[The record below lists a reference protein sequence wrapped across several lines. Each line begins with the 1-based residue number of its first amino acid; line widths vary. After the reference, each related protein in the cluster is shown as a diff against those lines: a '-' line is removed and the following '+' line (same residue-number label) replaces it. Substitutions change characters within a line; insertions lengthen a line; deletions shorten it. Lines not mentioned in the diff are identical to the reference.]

1 MKTLVKFIAIKNK
14 REITDYYLYLEQ
26 KIKMLE
32 ADGIVKNVEIETA
45 DEDEGNVY
53 LITFV
58 DEGQVI
64 ERNWSL
70 FAEFGTY
77 LEEKQLEISICSD
90 SYEPSIDVTYLE
102 DLKLKF
108 KNHIRADW
116 EQIVWLYD
124 EDAEVLSVDLY
135 SRFYK
140 LENTI
145 RRFINEFMFKSYG
158 VKWWE
163 RFASKDIK
171 DKYDGRMTGYKTV
184 VEGFK
189 NIDDHLMS
197 IDVGDLFKI
206 ITLEKKKWDAKSD
219 AGIEELLSGKTEGLE
234 RRIVELLKKQLVVE
248 IDLWS
253 AHFSGYFEESFKEV
267 FGKFEKNRNHVA
279 HNKMLD
285 RAAYKSIYKSIQ
297 DMDMCMKQALE
308 KLNQTLMSAESRAE
322 LIRKQREEIEEYE
335 AYLKEIKENDAN
347 VSIRTSFEIMQ
358 EFETVFIETYSDIVE
373 AFRFREDIEVSELN
387 FDVNETDGILFIV
400 SSKVTG
406 EKLEICYSADIDESE
421 GASSTITITSNQDP
435 FKDEEIDFVKKFV
448 VVIEYR
454 NGEVEYN
461 DDQCYYMP
469 ITEDGI
475 SKYDINKF
483 LEETVDFISNNLE
496 NLKEYA
502 DGQRYSSA
510 KSGDLSPVAEDLY
523 CDECGEE
530 YICIDESIAPIGKC
544 LNCGAQNSIAEC
556 ERCGNFFIDYGE
568 EEVKICES
576 CEAYYEEE

>member
-1 MKTLVKFIAIKNK
+1 MKTLVKFIAIKSRK
-14 REITDYYLYLEQ
+14 EITDYHLYLEQ
-26 KIKMLE
+26 KFSMLE
-32 ADGIVKNVEIETA
+32 TDGIVKDVDIETA
-45 DEDEGNVY
+45 DDDEGNVY
-53 LITFV
+53 LMTFL

-64 ERNWSL
+64 ERRWRM

-108 KNHIRADW
+108 KNNIRADW

-135 SRFYK
+135 GRFYK

-171 DKYDGRMTGYKTV
+171 DKYAGRMVGYKTV

-197 IDVGDLFKI
+197 IDVGDLYKI
-206 ITLEKKKWDAKSD
+206 ITLEKKKWDAKPD
-219 AGIEELLSGKTEGLE
+219 AKIEELLSGKTEGIE
-234 RRIVELLKKQLVVE
+234 RIIIELIKSQMVVD
-248 IDLWS
+248 IDLWNI
-253 AHFSGYFEESFKEV
+253 HFSNFFEESFKEI
-267 FGKFEKNRNHVA
+267 FEIFEKNRNHVA

-285 RAAYKSIYKSIQ
+285 RAAYKSIYKSIK
-297 DMDMCMKQALE
+297 DLDKCMQQALE
-308 KLNQTLMSAESRAE
+308 KLNKTLLSIENRAE
-322 LIRKQREEIEEYE
+322 LNRKQKEEIEEFE
-335 AYLKEIKENDAN
+335 AYLREIKEGDAN
-347 VSIRTSFEIMQ
+347 VSIRTSYQIMQ
-358 EFETVFIETYSDIVE
+358 EFDEVFTETYSDIVD

-387 FDVNETDGILFIV
+387 FDENEPDGILFVV

-406 EKLEICYSADIDESE
+406 EKLEINYSADIDESE
-421 GASSTITITSNQDP
+421 GASSTVTITSNQDP
-435 FKDEEIDFVKKFV
+435 FRDGDMDFVKKFL

-461 DDQCYYMP
+461 DEQCYYMP

-475 SKYDINKF
+475 SKYDITKF
-483 LEETVDFISNNLE
+483 IEETVDFISNNLE

-510 KSGDLSPVAEDLY
+510 KSGGLSPVAEGLL

-530 YICIDESIAPIGKC
+530 YICIDEDIASIGIC
-544 LNCGAQNSIAEC
+544 LNCGAQNSISEC
-556 ERCGNFFIDYGE
+556 ENCGSFFMDYENVEVKLCELCEAHCE
-568 EEVKICES
+568 EE
-576 CEAYYEEE
+576 